1 MFCVLQVVLY
11 DTECGGVPKC
21 LLNLDRRICKS
32 DRNLGIQ
39 FTGFRETGHR
49 STCSS
54 AAREDSDPGI
64 VIILNLNGFL
74 FFFQRIG

>member
-1 MFCVLQVVLY
+1 MLTEFRQKNLQIRPEPRY
-11 DTECGGVPKC
+11 PIYWI
-21 LLNLDRRICKS
+21 RR
-32 DRNLGIQ
+32 
-39 FTGFRETGHR
+39 TGHI